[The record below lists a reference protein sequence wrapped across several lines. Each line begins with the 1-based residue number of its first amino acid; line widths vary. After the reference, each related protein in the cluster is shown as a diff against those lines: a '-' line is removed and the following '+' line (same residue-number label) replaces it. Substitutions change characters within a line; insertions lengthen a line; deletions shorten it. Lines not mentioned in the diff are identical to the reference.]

1 LTFGPTLDT
10 SEICNFQFEENNIY
24 ETYFSFFLAASKLVN
39 NQVNSGWGSGG
50 VAGGAIFSV
59 DEDDGG
65 WIKGPPGVGSGW
77 MGKFPIPH
85 MYFNCRF
92 KQYCMMVSILN

>member
-1 LTFGPTLDT
+1 
-10 SEICNFQFEENNIY
+10 
-24 ETYFSFFLAASKLVN
+24 
-39 NQVNSGWGSGG
+39 
-50 VAGGAIFSV
+50 V

-92 KQYCMMVSILN
+92 KNSASFSPPIIILFLPHNIYMHIVDGEVVV